1 MGRTW
6 QMDWDE
12 AWIPGWERDE
22 QRMGGGNAEHLG
34 CEEGSQYRQMEG
46 ARFCSGWIAIRNP
59 NQNTVMYCIAKF
71 PSTTDYVHDG
81 GPLT

>member
-1 MGRTW
+1 MKHGSLDGSGMSKGWVEGMLSTW
-6 QMDWDE
+6 DV
-12 AWIPGWERDE
+12 R
-22 QRMGGGNAEHLG
+22 R
-34 CEEGSQYRQMEG
+34 GSQYRQMEG
-46 ARFCSGWIAIRNP
+46 ARFCSGWIPIRNP